1 MPKVLISDSISKEPQ
16 KKFEKNSISLDEK
29 TRMSEE
35 ELSSFLQKQISL
47 QVGTINKDGS
57 PHLTTMWYFYDG
69 ENFIFHT
76 YTKSQKIINLKR
88 DSRITLLTEAGS
100 QYSDLQGIIVY
111 GNAEIISGEN
121 SLEEVI
127 RYMEMVGEKYI
138 KDEEGSQYIEG
149 MKLQAPKRSVVI
161 VKPSKFISWDHTKI

>member
-1 MPKVLISDSISKEPQ
+1 MS
-16 KKFEKNSISLDEK
+16 SLRDK
-29 TRMSEE
+29 IKMSEK
-35 ELSSFLQKQISL
+35 ELSTFLQKQISL
-47 QVGTINKDGS
+47 QIGTINKDGS

-76 YTKSQKIINLKR
+76 YTKSQKIINLQR
-88 DSRITLLTEAGS
+88 DPRITLLTEAGS
-100 QYSDLQGIIVY
+100 QYSDLQGIIIY
-111 GNAEIISGEN
+111 GNAEIINGKDN
-121 SLEEVI
+121 LEEVT

-138 KDEEGSQYIEG
+138 KEEDGAQYIEG

>member
-1 MPKVLISDSISKEPQ
+1 M
-16 KKFEKNSISLDEK
+16 SLRDK
-29 TRMSEE
+29 IKMSEE
-35 ELSSFLQKQISL
+35 ELSSFLKTQISL
-47 QVGTINKDGS
+47 QIGTINKDGS

-69 ENFIFHT
+69 ESFIFHT
-76 YTKSQKIINLKR
+76 YTKSQKIINLQK
-88 DSRITLLTEAGS
+88 DPRITLLTEAGS

-111 GNAEIISGEN
+111 GNAEIINGKD

-138 KDEEGSQYIEG
+138 KDEEGAQYIEG

>member
-1 MPKVLISDSISKEPQ
+1 MS
-16 KKFEKNSISLDEK
+16 SLRDK
-29 TRMSEE
+29 IKMSEE

-47 QVGTINKDGS
+47 QIGTINKDGS

-88 DSRITLLTEAGS
+88 DSRITLLTEAGN

-111 GNAEIISGEN
+111 GNAEIINGKD

-149 MKLQAPKRSVVI
+149 MKLQAPKRSVV
-161 VKPSKFISWDHTKI
+161 VVNPSKFISWDHTKI

>member
-1 MPKVLISDSISKEPQ
+1 MS
-16 KKFEKNSISLDEK
+16 SLRDK
-29 TRMSEE
+29 IKMSEE

-47 QVGTINKDGS
+47 QIGTINKDGS

-111 GNAEIISGEN
+111 GNAEIINGKD
-121 SLEEVI
+121 SLQEVI
-127 RYMEMVGEKYI
+127 RYMEMVGEKYV
-138 KDEEGSQYIEG
+138 KDEDGAQYIEG
-149 MKLQAPKRSVVI
+149 MKLQAPKRSVVF
-161 VKPSKFISWDHTKI
+161 VKPSKFISWDHTKIYER

>member
-1 MPKVLISDSISKEPQ
+1 MSSLR
-16 KKFEKNSISLDEK
+16 EKIK
-29 TRMSEE
+29 MSQEE
-35 ELSSFLQKQISL
+35 ARRFLEKQISL
-47 QVGTINKDGS
+47 QIGTINKDGS
-57 PHLTTMWYFYDG
+57 PHLTTMWYLYDG
-69 ENFIFHT
+69 TRFIFHT

-88 DSRITLLTEAGS
+88 DPRITLLTEKGS

-111 GNAEIISGEN
+111 GNAEIINGKD

-127 RYMEMVGEKYI
+127 KHMEAVGEKYI
-138 KDEEGSQYIEG
+138 KGEDGAQYLEG

>member
-1 MPKVLISDSISKEPQ
+1 MS
-16 KKFEKNSISLDEK
+16 SLRDK
-29 TRMSEE
+29 IKMSEE

-47 QVGTINKDGS
+47 QIGTINKDGS

-111 GNAEIISGEN
+111 GNAEIINGKD

-127 RYMEMVGEKYI
+127 RYMEMVGEKYV
-138 KDEEGSQYIEG
+138 KDEDGAQYIEG
-149 MKLQAPKRSVVI
+149 MKLQAPIRSVVI

>member
-1 MPKVLISDSISKEPQ
+1 
-16 KKFEKNSISLDEK
+16 
-29 TRMSEE
+29 MSEE
-35 ELSSFLQKQISL
+35 ELSSFLKTQISL
-47 QVGTINKDGS
+47 QIGTINKDGS

-69 ENFIFHT
+69 ESFVFHT

-111 GNAEIISGEN
+111 GNAEIINGKDSI
-121 SLEEVI
+121 EEVI

-138 KDEEGSQYIEG
+138 KDEDGAQYIEG

>member
-1 MPKVLISDSISKEPQ
+1 MS
-16 KKFEKNSISLDEK
+16 SLRDK
-29 TRMSEE
+29 IKMSEE

-47 QVGTINKDGS
+47 QIGTINKDGS

-88 DSRITLLTEAGS
+88 DSRITLLTEAGN

-111 GNAEIISGEN
+111 GNAEIINGKD

-127 RYMEMVGEKYI
+127 RYMEMVGEKYV
-138 KDEEGSQYIEG
+138 KDEEGAQYIEG

>member
-1 MPKVLISDSISKEPQ
+1 MS
-16 KKFEKNSISLDEK
+16 SLRDK
-29 TRMSEE
+29 IKMSEE
-35 ELSSFLQKQISL
+35 ELSLFLKKQISL
-47 QVGTINKDGS
+47 QIGTINKDGS

-111 GNAEIISGEN
+111 GNAEIINGKD

-127 RYMEMVGEKYI
+127 RYMEMVGEKYV
-138 KDEEGSQYIEG
+138 KDEDGAQYIEG

>member
-1 MPKVLISDSISKEPQ
+1 MSLRDKIKMSKEEMT
-16 KKFEKNSISLDEK
+16 K
-29 TRMSEE
+29 
-35 ELSSFLQKQISL
+35 FLQSQISL
-47 QVGTINKDGS
+47 QIGTINKDGS

-69 ENFIFHT
+69 KNFIFHT

-111 GNAEIISGEN
+111 GNAEIIDGKE

-138 KDEEGSQYIEG
+138 KDEDGAQYIEG

>member
-1 MPKVLISDSISKEPQ
+1 MS
-16 KKFEKNSISLDEK
+16 SLRDK
-29 TRMSEE
+29 IKMSEE

-47 QVGTINKDGS
+47 QIGTINKDGS
-57 PHLTTMWYFYDG
+57 PHLTTMWYLYDG

-111 GNAEIISGEN
+111 GNAEIINGKD

-127 RYMEMVGEKYI
+127 RYMEMVGEKYV
-138 KDEEGSQYIEG
+138 KDEDGAQYIEG

>member
-1 MPKVLISDSISKEPQ
+1 MS
-16 KKFEKNSISLDEK
+16 SLRDK
-29 TRMSEE
+29 IKMSEE

-47 QVGTINKDGS
+47 QIGTINKDGS
-57 PHLTTMWYFYDG
+57 PHLTTMWYLYDG

-88 DSRITLLTEAGS
+88 DSRITLLTEAGN

-111 GNAEIISGEN
+111 GNAEIINGKD

-138 KDEEGSQYIEG
+138 KDEDGAQYIEG

>member
-1 MPKVLISDSISKEPQ
+1 
-16 KKFEKNSISLDEK
+16 
-29 TRMSEE
+29 MSEKE
-35 ELSSFLQKQISL
+35 VSSFLQKQISL
-47 QVGTINKDGS
+47 QIGTINKDGS
-57 PHLTTMWYFYDG
+57 PHLTTMWYLFDG

-88 DSRITLLTEAGS
+88 DSRITLLTEAGN
-100 QYSDLQGIIVY
+100 QYSNLQGIIIY
-111 GNAEIISGEN
+111 GNAEIINGKD

-127 RYMEMVGEKYI
+127 RYMEMVGEKYV
-138 KDEEGSQYIEG
+138 KDEEGAQYIEG

>member
-1 MPKVLISDSISKEPQ
+1 M
-16 KKFEKNSISLDEK
+16 SLRDK
-29 TRMSEE
+29 IKMSEE
-35 ELSSFLQKQISL
+35 ELSSFLKTQISL
-47 QVGTINKDGS
+47 QIGTINKDGS

-69 ENFIFHT
+69 ESFIFHT

-88 DSRITLLTEAGS
+88 DSRITLLTEAGN

-111 GNAEIISGEN
+111 GNAEIINGKD

-138 KDEEGSQYIEG
+138 KDEEGAQYIEG

-161 VKPSKFISWDHTKI
+161 VKPSKFISWDHTKL

>member
-1 MPKVLISDSISKEPQ
+1 MS
-16 KKFEKNSISLDEK
+16 SLRDK
-29 TRMSEE
+29 IKMSEE

-47 QVGTINKDGS
+47 QIGTINKDGS
-57 PHLTTMWYFYDG
+57 PHLTTMWYLYAG

-88 DSRITLLTEAGS
+88 DSRITLLTEAGN

-111 GNAEIISGEN
+111 GNAEIINGKD

-138 KDEEGSQYIEG
+138 KDEDGAQYIEG

>member
-1 MPKVLISDSISKEPQ
+1 M
-16 KKFEKNSISLDEK
+16 SLRDK
-29 TRMSEE
+29 IKMSEK
-35 ELSSFLQKQISL
+35 ELSTFLQKQISL
-47 QVGTINKDGS
+47 QIGTINKDGS

-76 YTKSQKIINLKR
+76 YTKSQKIINLQR
-88 DSRITLLTEAGS
+88 DPRITLLTEAGS
-100 QYSDLQGIIVY
+100 QYSDLQGIIIY
-111 GNAEIISGEN
+111 GNAEIINGKDN
-121 SLEEVI
+121 LEEVT

-138 KDEEGSQYIEG
+138 KEEDGAQYIEG

>member
-1 MPKVLISDSISKEPQ
+1 MSSLR
-16 KKFEKNSISLDEK
+16 EKIK
-29 TRMSEE
+29 MSQEE
-35 ELSSFLQKQISL
+35 RLQFLEKQISL
-47 QVGTINKDGS
+47 QIGTINKDGS
-57 PHLTTMWYFYDG
+57 PHLTTMWYVYDG
-69 ENFIFHT
+69 NNFIFHT

-88 DSRITLLTEAGS
+88 DPRITLLTEKGS

-111 GNAEIISGEN
+111 GNAEIINGKD

-127 RYMEMVGEKYI
+127 KHMEAVGEKYI
-138 KDEEGSQYIEG
+138 KGEDGAQYLEG

>member
-1 MPKVLISDSISKEPQ
+1 MS
-16 KKFEKNSISLDEK
+16 SLRDK
-29 TRMSEE
+29 IKMSED

-47 QVGTINKDGS
+47 QIGTINKDGS

-100 QYSDLQGIIVY
+100 QYSDLQGIIIY

-138 KDEEGSQYIEG
+138 KDEEGSQYIEV

>member
-1 MPKVLISDSISKEPQ
+1 MS
-16 KKFEKNSISLDEK
+16 SLRDK
-29 TRMSEE
+29 IKMSEE

-47 QVGTINKDGS
+47 QIGTINKDGS
-57 PHLTTMWYFYDG
+57 PHLTTMWYLYDG

-88 DSRITLLTEAGS
+88 DSRITLLTEAGN

-111 GNAEIISGEN
+111 GNAEITNGKD
-121 SLEEVI
+121 SLEEVV

-149 MKLQAPKRSVVI
+149 MKLQAPKRSVVV

>member
-1 MPKVLISDSISKEPQ
+1 
-16 KKFEKNSISLDEK
+16 
-29 TRMSEE
+29 MSNLRDRIKMSNEE
-35 ELSSFLQKQISL
+35 IYSFLQKQISL
-47 QVGTINKDGS
+47 QIGTINKDGS
-57 PHLTTMWYFYDG
+57 PHLTTMWYLYD
-69 ENFIFHT
+69 EDNFIFHT

-88 DSRITLLTEAGS
+88 DSRITLLTEAGT

-111 GNAEIISGEN
+111 GNAEIINGKDN
-121 SLEEVI
+121 LEEVT

-138 KDEEGSQYIEG
+138 EDEDGAQYIEG

>member
-1 MPKVLISDSISKEPQ
+1 MS
-16 KKFEKNSISLDEK
+16 SLRDK
-29 TRMSEE
+29 IKMSEE

-47 QVGTINKDGS
+47 QIGTINKDGS
-57 PHLTTMWYFYDG
+57 PHLTTMWYLYDG

-88 DSRITLLTEAGS
+88 DSRITLLTEAGN

-111 GNAEIISGEN
+111 GNAEIINGKD

-138 KDEEGSQYIEG
+138 KDEEGSRYIEG
-149 MKLQAPKRSVVI
+149 MKLQAPKRSVVV